1 MHLQLRKKNVSLGCR
16 FAVRR
21 VYVARSKVAEVGD
34 VVGPVTWHDP
44 KSVAAEAYRILRT
57 NLQFTNPD
65 RPLRSILITSP
76 TVGDGKST
84 VAANLAVSFAQVG
97 CSVIIVNADLRRPSV
112 HKMFQ
117 VPDGVGLTSVLVGQA
132 TVKEALRETHVPNVR
147 LLTAGP
153 TPPNPA
159 ELLESKRMLSV
170 MEELKEHADIILY
183 DAPPVTV
190 VTDAGLLA
198 PHVDGCVLVVSV
210 GVTQREMA
218 RVALEQLHR
227 VGGRILGVVVNRVH
241 HGSGYYYYYYYSAE
255 DKSLASGLRKVW
267 RRVRSRFGK
276 KAKR

>member
-1 MHLQLRKKNVSLGCR
+1 MART
-16 FAVRR
+16 R
-21 VYVARSKVAEVGD
+21 VVEVGET
-34 VVGPVTWHDP
+34 GPVTWHDP

-65 RPLRSILITSP
+65 RPLKSVLITSP

-84 VAANLAVSFAQVG
+84 VTSNLAVAFAQVG
-97 CSVIIVNADLRRPSV
+97 RSVIIVNADLRRPSV

-132 TVKEALRETHVPNVR
+132 TVQEALRDTQVPNVR

-159 ELLESKRMLSV
+159 ELLESQRMQAV
-170 MEELKEHADIILY
+170 MQELREYADIILY

-198 PHVDGCVLVVSV
+198 PHVDGCILVVSV

-218 RVALEQLHR
+218 RAAVEQLQR
-227 VGGRILGVVVNRVH
+227 VEGHLLGVVVNRVS
-241 HGSGYYYYYYYSAE
+241 HGSGYYYYYYYTNE
-255 DKSLASGLRKVW
+255 DKSLTKGFSRLWRRVASGLLGTA
-267 RRVRSRFGK
+267 RR
-276 KAKR
+276 